1 MSAPPWWR
9 SDATNIPSLI
19 HSCPIT
25 CAGFHALLNSLFK
38 VLFNFPSWYL
48 FAIGIVL
55 YLAFDGVYHRIWTA
69 FSNNPTR
76 GTPPEQTALFERALH
91 PLWDKCHNHVDF
103 EQQQWAVRNEP
114 HTTFPQY
121 KYCRIR
127 FWASPFSLAATRGI
141 FVNFFSSA
149 YWYA

>member
-1 MSAPPWWR
+1 M
-9 SDATNIPSLI
+9 PSLI

-76 GTPPEQTALFERALH
+76 GTPPGQTVLFERALH

-103 EQQQWAVRNEP
+103 KHHSKPSEANHTP
-114 HTTFPQY
+114 HFLSKSTVGFGFGLLPFRSPLLRESLLISFPPLIDML
-121 KYCRIR
+121 K
-127 FWASPFSLAATRGI
+127 FSG
-141 FVNFFSSA
+141 
-149 YWYA
+149 